1 MLGPQLL
8 LLMHGSHSNG
18 SSYNRMVLRIPAV
31 LLLAIVVLAACRN
44 GLKTRDK
51 VQEAIIHRL
60 QTSSGLDLKS
70 LDVTTTSVA
79 FDKNFAIATV
89 SFHPKSDPTINNAM
103 TMKYTLEDR
112 DGKWVVVNVA
122 DSQGHGFGGHSGAS
136 QDQLPAGH
144 PPVDS
149 ALPGDTTPNPHTP
162 STDQGNPNGQNR

>member
-1 MLGPQLL
+1 
-8 LLMHGSHSNG
+8 
-18 SSYNRMVLRIPAV
+18 MVLRIPAV

-60 QTSSGLDLKS
+60 QSSSGLDLKS

-112 DGKWVVVNVA
+112 DGKWVVV
-122 DSQGHGFGGHSGAS
+122 
-136 QDQLPAGH
+136 
-144 PPVDS
+144 
-149 ALPGDTTPNPHTP
+149 
-162 STDQGNPNGQNR
+162 